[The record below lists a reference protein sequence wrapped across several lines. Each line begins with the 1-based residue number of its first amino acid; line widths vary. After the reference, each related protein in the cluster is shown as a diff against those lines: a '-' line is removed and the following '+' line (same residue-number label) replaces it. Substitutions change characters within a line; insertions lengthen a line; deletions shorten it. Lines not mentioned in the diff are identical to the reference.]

1 MHSLRR
7 LPINLSQIPFAWGV
21 RYGVFTSFMPEPN
34 ATTEKRV
41 AYFLSRS
48 RIRYFGPLPNGV
60 ASRNC
65 YAVHSSVGYFV
76 IPVRTILRVFNSIT
90 TNTYHCRNNQSFT
103 TVKSPKSGL
112 NQVLSSLS
120 ACIFE

>member
-34 ATTEKRV
+34 ATAEKRV

-48 RIRYFGPLPNGV
+48 RIRYFGPLPHGV
-60 ASRNC
+60 SSHNC
-65 YAVHSSVGYFV
+65 CAIQSSVGYFV
-76 IPVRTILRVFNSIT
+76 IPVCTILRVFNFIT
-90 TNTYHCRNNQSFT
+90 TNTYNCRNNQSFT
-103 TVKSPKSGL
+103 AVKSRAQMPW
-112 NQVLSSLS
+112 
-120 ACIFE
+120 ARFF

>member
-34 ATTEKRV
+34 ATAEKRV

-48 RIRYFGPLPNGV
+48 RIRYFGPLSRGV

-65 YAVHSSVGYFV
+65 CAVHSSVGYFV
-76 IPVRTILRVFNSIT
+76 IPVCTNLRVFNSTICLANR

-103 TVKSPKSGL
+103 TVKSHAQMPL
-112 NQVLSSLS
+112 
-120 ACIFE
+120 A